1 MTDTRPQATP
11 ERHTAVAAAAEDR
24 RSSDARPRTLRSLT
38 AYFLRLGSSGF
49 GGPIALVGYMQRD
62 LVEQRHWFTEAEY
75 RQGLALAQ
83 TMPGPLAAQ
92 LAMWFGYLQR
102 GALGAAAVAV
112 PFVLPPCLLVI
123 AVAIVYAKYQGLA
136 AVHEI
141 FLGVG
146 PAVLAIIAIA
156 AYKLARTTNKTD
168 PLLWAVAAGVCA
180 ITAIARTEIVWLFL
194 GAGIFGLI
202 YYGGG
207 LPRLRSSPAA
217 SLAPVPLLA
226 AVKGFAWTGPGSVLG
241 SMGLFFAKASAFTF
255 GSGLAIVPFL
265 HQGLVHDHHWLTE
278 QQFVDAVAMGLISP
292 GPVVIMAT
300 FAGYLVDGITGAL
313 IATAAVFLPVYLF
326 VIIPGRFLRRHG
338 HHPRLQGFIKGATA
352 AAAGAIA
359 GAAIVIGEQVITTAA
374 SIAIAAVALAALL
387 QRRIKV
393 PEPALVA
400 AAAGVGLIALR

>member
-1 MTDTRPQATP
+1 MRAL
-11 ERHTAVAAAAEDR
+11 A
-24 RSSDARPRTLRSLT
+24 L
-38 AYFLRLGSSGF
+38 YFLRLGSSGF

-62 LVEQRHWFTEAEY
+62 LVEQRGWFTEREY

-92 LAMWFGYLQR
+92 VAMWFGYLQA
-102 GALGAAAVAV
+102 GALGAAAVAL
-112 PFVLPPCLLVI
+112 PFVLPPCLLVT
-123 AVAIVYAKYQGLA
+123 AVAVIYTKYEGLA

-156 AYKLARTTNKTD
+156 AYKLARTTNKAD
-168 PLLWAVAAGVCA
+168 PWLWAIAAGVCA
-180 ITAIARTEIVWLFL
+180 VTAIARTEIVWLFL
-194 GAGIFGLI
+194 AAGAFGVV

-207 LPRLRSSPAA
+207 LPRWRPSSAA
-217 SLAPVPLLA
+217 SFSPVALVA
-226 AVKGFAWTGPGSVLG
+226 AVKGFAWTGSGSVAG

-300 FAGYLVDGITGAL
+300 YAGYIVYGITGAM
-313 IATAAVFLPVYLF
+313 IATVAVFVPVY
-326 VIIPGRFLRRHG
+326 P
-338 HHPRLQGFIKGATA
+338 
-352 AAAGAIA
+352 
-359 GAAIVIGEQVITTAA
+359 
-374 SIAIAAVALAALL
+374 S
-387 QRRIKV
+387 
-393 PEPALVA
+393 
-400 AAAGVGLIALR
+400 

>member
-1 MTDTRPQATP
+1 MSGPAAS
-11 ERHTAVAAAAEDR
+11 TAAVEAGGEDR
-24 RSSDARPRTLRSLT
+24 RDYALGDLMRS
-38 AYFLRLGSSGF
+38 FLRLGSSGF

-62 LVEQRHWFTEAEY
+62 LVDERRWFTQAEY
-75 RQGLALAQ
+75 QQGLALAQ

-92 LAMWFGYLQR
+92 LAMWFGFLR
-102 GALGAAAVAV
+102 AGALGAAAVAV
-112 PFVLPPCLLVI
+112 PFVLPPCLLVT
-123 AVAIVYAKYQGLA
+123 AVAVVYAKYQGLR

-168 PLLWAVAAGVCA
+168 PLLWVIAAVVCA
-180 ITAIARTEIVWLFL
+180 TTAIAKTEIVWLFL
-194 GAGIFGLI
+194 AAGAFGVL

-207 LPRLRSSPAA
+207 LPRWPTASAASFSPAG
-217 SLAPVPLLA
+217 LLA
-226 AVKGFAWTGPGSVLG
+226 TVNGFAWTGATPVGTLS
-241 SMGLFFAKASAFTF
+241 LFFVKASAFTF

-265 HQGLVHDHHWLTE
+265 HQGLVHDHRWLSE

-300 FAGYLVDGITGAL
+300 FAGYLAAGISGAAA
-313 IATAAVFLPVYLF
+313 ATLAVFLPVYVF
-326 VIIPGRFLRRHG
+326 VIVPGRFLRRHG
-338 HHPRLQGFIKGATA
+338 EHPRLQGFIKGATA

-359 GAAIVIGEQVITTAA
+359 GAAIVIGEQVI
-374 SIAIAAVALAALL
+374 SRPGSVAIALIALALLL
-387 QRRIKV
+387 QRKAKI

-400 AAAGVGLIALR
+400 GAAVIGLLAFS

>member
-1 MTDTRPQATP
+1 VR
-11 ERHTAVAAAAEDR
+11 
-24 RSSDARPRTLRSLT
+24 
-38 AYFLRLGSSGF
+38 
-49 GGPIALVGYMQRD
+49 
-62 LVEQRHWFTEAEY
+62 
-75 RQGLALAQ
+75 
-83 TMPGPLAAQ
+83 
-92 LAMWFGYLQR
+92 
-102 GALGAAAVAV
+102 
-112 PFVLPPCLLVI
+112 FVLPPCLLVT
-123 AVAIVYAKYQGLA
+123 AVAIIYAGYQGLA

-168 PLLWAVAAGVCA
+168 PLLWVIAAGVCA
-180 ITAIARTEIVWLFL
+180 TTAIARTEIVWLFL

-202 YYGGG
+202 SCGGG

-217 SLAPVPLLA
+217 SFSPVALLA
-226 AVKGFAWTGPGSVLG
+226 AVKGFAWTGSGSVSG

-265 HQGLVHDHHWLTE
+265 HKGLVHDHRWLTE
-278 QQFVDAVAMGLISP
+278 QQFVDAVAMSLISP

-300 FAGYLVDGITGAL
+300 FAGYLVAGITGAV

-338 HHPRLQGFIKGATA
+338 QHPRLRGFIKGATA

-359 GAAIVIGEQVITTAA
+359 GVAIVIAEQVITTAA
-374 SIAIAAVALAALL
+374 SIAIALVVLALLL
-387 QRRIKV
+387 QRRIKI
-393 PEPALVA
+393 PEPVLVA
-400 AAAGVGLIALR
+400 TAAGIGLIALR

>member
-1 MTDTRPQATP
+1 MQSTP
-11 ERHTAVAAAAEDR
+11 PMDSAPDKASAA
-24 RSSDARPRTLRSLT
+24 PRTLAGLIR
-38 AYFLRLGSSGF
+38 YFLKLGSSGF

-62 LVEQRHWFTEAEY
+62 LVEQRGWFTETEY

-92 LAMWFGYLQR
+92 LAMWFGYLQA
-102 GALGAAAVAV
+102 GVLGAAAVAV
-112 PFVLPPCLLVI
+112 PFVAPACLLVT
-123 AVAIVYAKYQGLA
+123 AVAVLYTNYQGLA
-136 AVHEI
+136 VVHEI

-168 PLLWAVAAGVCA
+168 PLLWVIAAVVCA
-180 ITAIARTEIVWLFL
+180 VTAIAKTEIVWLFL
-194 GAGIFGLI
+194 AAGAFGVI

-207 LPRLRSSPAA
+207 LPRWQSSSAASISPAG
-217 SLAPVPLLA
+217 LLA
-226 AVKGFAWTGPGSVLG
+226 AVKGFAWSGGGAGVGTL
-241 SMGLFFAKASAFTF
+241 GLFFAKASAFTF

-278 QQFVDAVAMGLISP
+278 QQFIDAVAMGLISP

-300 FAGYLVDGITGAL
+300 FAGYVIGGLVGAL
-313 IATAAVFLPVYLF
+313 VATIAVFLPVYFF

-338 HHPRLQGFIKGATA
+338 EHPRLQGFIKGATA

-359 GAAIVIGEQVITTAA
+359 GAAIVIGEQVITAGA
-374 SIAIAAVALAALL
+374 SVAIALLALAALL
-387 QRRIKV
+387 QRRVKV

-400 AAAGVGLIALR
+400 LAACVGIIALR

>member
-1 MTDTRPQATP
+1 MSSQASAMSP
-11 ERHTAVAAAAEDR
+11 PAGERR
-24 RSSDARPRTLRSLT
+24 YGFTLREL

-62 LVEQRHWFTEAEY
+62 LVESRGWFTEEEY

-92 LAMWFGYLQR
+92 LAMWFGFLR
-102 GALGAAAVAV
+102 AGTLGAAAVAV
-112 PFVLPPCLLVI
+112 PFVLPPCLLVT
-123 AVAIVYAKYQGLA
+123 AVAVIYAKYQGLR

-168 PLLWAVAAGVCA
+168 PVLWVIAVVVCA
-180 ITAIARTEIVWLFL
+180 VTAIAKTEIVWLFL
-194 GAGIFGLI
+194 AAGAFGIL

-207 LPRLRSSPAA
+207 IPRWRPSGVTSISP
-217 SLAPVPLLA
+217 VGLLA
-226 AVKGFAWTGPGSVLG
+226 AVKGFAWSGSTSAG
-241 SMGLFFAKASAFTF
+241 TMSLFFVKASAFTF

-300 FAGYLVDGITGAL
+300 FAGYLIAGLTGAL
-313 IATAAVFLPVYLF
+313 AATAAVFLPVYLF
-326 VIIPGRFLRRHG
+326 VIVPGRYLRRHG
-338 HHPRLQGFIKGATA
+338 QHPRLQGFIKGATA

-359 GAAIVIGEQVITTAA
+359 GAAIVIGDQVI
-374 SIAIAAVALAALL
+374 SRPSSVAIAAIALALLL
-387 QRRIKV
+387 QRKRKI

-400 AAAGVGLIALR
+400 AAALAGLIAFS

>member
-1 MTDTRPQATP
+1 MSTPVQAPASRSDTAPGAP
-11 ERHTAVAAAAEDR
+11 VEG
-24 RSSDARPRTLRSLT
+24 RTLRALSL
-38 AYFLRLGSSGF
+38 YFLRLGSSGF

-62 LVEQRHWFTEAEY
+62 LVEQRGWFTETDY

-92 LAMWFGYLQR
+92 LAMWFGYLQA
-102 GALGAAAVAV
+102 GALGAAAVAL
-112 PFVLPPCLLVI
+112 PFVLPPCLLVT
-123 AVAIVYAKYQGLA
+123 AVAVLYAKYQGLA

-156 AYKLARTTNKTD
+156 AFKLARTTNKTD
-168 PLLWAVAAGVCA
+168 PLLWAIAAGVCA
-180 ITAIARTEIVWLFL
+180 VTAIAKTEIVWLFL
-194 GAGIFGLI
+194 AAGAFGVV

-207 LPRLRSSPAA
+207 LPRWRPTSAA
-217 SLAPVPLLA
+217 SFSPVGLLA
-226 AVKGFAWTGPGSVLG
+226 AVKAFAWTGGGASLG

-300 FAGYLVDGITGAL
+300 FAGYIVYGITGAM
-313 IATAAVFLPVYLF
+313 IATVAVFLPVYLF
-326 VIIPGRFLRRHG
+326 VILPGRYLRRHG
-338 HHPRLQGFIKGATA
+338 EHPRLQGFIKGATA

-374 SIAIAAVALAALL
+374 SVAIALAALL
-387 QRRIKV
+387 LLLQRRLKV
-393 PEPALVA
+393 PEPVLVA
-400 AAAGVGLIALR
+400 VAAGVGIIALR

>member
-1 MTDTRPQATP
+1 MNNSASPP
-11 ERHTAVAAAAEDR
+11 
-24 RSSDARPRTLRSLT
+24 LT
-38 AYFLRLGSSGF
+38 ATEPADAVSAQTLGGLLRYFLKLGTSGF

-62 LVEQRHWFTEAEY
+62 LVEQRGWFSETEY

-92 LAMWFGYLQR
+92 LAMWFGYLQA
-102 GALGAAAVAV
+102 GVLGAAAVAA
-112 PFVLPPCLLVI
+112 PFVLPPCLLVTGV
-123 AVAIVYAKYQGLA
+123 AVLYARYQGLSV
-136 AVHEI
+136 VHEI

-156 AYKLARTTNKTD
+156 AYKLARTTNKSD
-168 PLLWAVAAGVCA
+168 PLLWGIAAVVCA
-180 ITAIARTEIVWLFL
+180 VTAIAKTEIVWLFL
-194 GAGIFGLI
+194 AAGVFGLL

-207 LPRLRSSPAA
+207 LPRWRPSSATSFMPAG
-217 SLAPVPLLA
+217 LLA
-226 AVKGFAWTGPGSVLG
+226 VARGFSWMGSGSLG
-241 SMGLFFAKASAFTF
+241 TMSLFFVKASAFTF

-300 FAGYLVDGITGAL
+300 FAGYLVGGIAGAL
-313 IATAAVFLPVYLF
+313 LATAAVFLPVYLF
-326 VIIPGRFLRRHG
+326 VIVPGPLLRRHG
-338 HHPRLQGFIKGATA
+338 EQPRLQGFIKGATA

-359 GAAIVIGEQVITTAA
+359 GAAIVIGEQVIATAA
-374 SIAIAAVALAALL
+374 SVAIALAALALLL
-387 QRRIKV
+387 QRRYKV

-400 AAAGVGLIALR
+400 IAAIVGLLALR